1 MRMKKGKLQWT
12 ALLLAATVGAA
23 GCANSNTPATS
34 GEGGNGGDGKEAVTE
49 DKGTDNKPS
58 EATPFEITIRHTQV
72 GESKKF
78 RFALL
83 EDVVK
88 KTEAEVPALKIK
100 LDGVDSEV
108 NRKEKLRGEMA
119 TGKPPEVFDV
129 FGSPDA
135 ALFAKEGLMLDLTP
149 ILDELGI
156 RDQFTTLDPFTY
168 EDKVYGLPIGGS
180 VEGYFY
186 NKQYFEEKGLAIPKT
201 LAELEQIA
209 ETIKTDGKIPFAQ
222 SSKDAWIPLMTTNN
236 LWSYY
241 GGPAITYGFKTG
253 ETKWTDPSVAQAV
266 AKHQEWVQKGYFKK
280 GELGFEYADM
290 RNQIITGE
298 AIMMMDGSWANSVF
312 RDAEQAGDMV
322 SKIGYFN
329 MPPLKAGDP
338 VVVMQDANNGYGFSA
353 AVASDPQK
361 LAAVT
366 AFIKNMWTEEM
377 QLRGLEED
385 GVLPAM
391 KIDLEKMKTA
401 SEDPLMQDIFAAV
414 SEIGISF
421 PAFDALVQADV
432 NTALSIGIQQI
443 IGGETSPE
451 AMLEQ
456 VQSVQEA
463 ANAAEQ

>member
-1 MRMKKGKLQWT
+1 MRKDIVKLT
-12 ALLLAATVGAA
+12 LLLLTASVITA
-23 GCANSNTPATS
+23 GCAGSNAPAN
-34 GEGGNGGDGKEAVTE
+34 GGNNGNSGGTGTE
-49 DKGTDNKPS
+49 TNGENNTQPED
-58 EATPFEITIRHTQV
+58 EPFEITIRHTQV

-78 RFALL
+78 RLAML

-88 KTEAEVPALKIK
+88 QTEADIPGLTIK

-119 TGKPPEVFDV
+119 AGKPPEVFDV

-149 ILDELGI
+149 IIAELGI
-156 RDQFTTLDPFTY
+156 QDQFTTLDPFTY
-168 EDKVYGLPIGGS
+168 EGKVYGLPIGGS

-186 NKQYFEEKGLAIPKT
+186 NKQYFEDKGLTIPKT
-201 LAELEQIA
+201 LSELEQIA
-209 ETIKTDGKIPFAQ
+209 EAIKTDGKIPFAQ

-241 GGPAITYGFKTG
+241 GGPEITYGFKSG
-253 ETKWTDPSVAQAV
+253 ETKWTDPSVVEGV

-298 AIMMMDGSWANSVF
+298 AMMMMDGSWANSVF
-312 RDAEQAGDMV
+312 RDPEQAGDMV
-322 SKIGYFN
+322 GKIGYFN
-329 MPPLKAGDP
+329 MPPVKEGDP

-353 AVASDPQK
+353 AVADDPQK
-361 LAAVT
+361 LAAVK
-366 AFIKNMWTEEM
+366 AFIGNMWTEEM

-414 SEIGISF
+414 SEIDISF

-443 IGGETSPE
+443 IGGEGTPE
-451 AMLEQ
+451 SMLET
-456 VQSVQEA
+456 VQSAQES